1 MSSKSN
7 IFVTIVLLFIF
18 IFSAPALSKSRPAE
32 KERLKFKNNKIAVMN
47 EFLFFPKTNTQKK
60 MAVQTFDINGNKLSV
75 VEFDNNEKQIKK
87 VEYTY
92 DADNNE
98 ISFVEY
104 GASDKVRQKCVN
116 KYDDKKENL
125 IEELFYNAAGSL
137 GYRRIAKIDRSNNIS
152 EQALYDKNN
161 KFINRSVHKY
171 DRNANKIE
179 TNIYNAAN
187 VFNGRFVYSYDKN
200 DNLTES
206 LSYDKNNK
214 FSGKKIYNYDK
225 NDLLIETIGY
235 NASGKANSWRK
246 YEYEYHKQQIAAVI
260 TQPKTI
266 RDTTPSAPVPQ
277 KPLLSAPDVIQTN
290 EITVENTSNFEN
302 DVNKQN
308 KALSNEPETVV
319 FKYED
324 YKKDPYNPPVKM
336 KLEFDTIVSLGYK
349 AKPETIEG
357 LLEHNNYNINGQ
369 NKVGITILMSAAV
382 NNNKALV
389 QYLIDKGADLSIKD
403 SFGKDVLFYAKQ
415 KNNKDI
421 IDMINANSK

>member
-18 IFSAPALSKSRPAE
+18 ILSAPALSKSRPAE
-32 KERLKFKNNKIAVMN
+32 KERLKFKNNKIAAMN

-137 GYRRIAKIDRSNNIS
+137 GYRRIAKIDRNNNIS
-152 EQALYDKNN
+152 EQSLYDKNN
-161 KFINRSVHKY
+161 KFINRSAHKY

-187 VFNGRFVYSYDKN
+187 VFNGRFVYNYDKN

-246 YEYEYHKQQIAAVI
+246 YEYEHHKVVATI
-260 TQPKTI
+260 TKPVTESVNKIEPAKKPVEIVALPPHKDENADRPQPEPRLDYVVEKSPDVTSVSVT
-266 RDTTPSAPVPQ
+266 DKKNDYLKNDYYNPP
-277 KPLLSAPDVIQTN
+277 PDVIMDPIVLIGN
-290 EITVENTSNFEN
+290 CGFYPENT
-302 DVNKQN
+302 VI
-308 KALSNEPETVV
+308 
-319 FKYED
+319 
-324 YKKDPYNPPVKM
+324 
-336 KLEFDTIVSLGYK
+336 KLI
-349 AKPETIEG
+349 
-357 LLEHNNYNINGQ
+357 EHNNIDVNSVNELGQ
-369 NKVGITILMSAAV
+369 SLLMIAACSGRIQ
-382 NNNKALV
+382 LV
-389 QYLIDKGADLSIKD
+389 EELIKKGAKPDQKDFNGNSVLDFAMSGKNSRIIK
-403 SFGKDVLFYAKQ
+403 AI
-415 KNNKDI
+415 KNATEK
-421 IDMINANSK
+421 